1 MAKNIIGL
9 DLSSIA
15 DGGLQEKLNN
25 ELARVIENILDP
37 NTDPTVKREVSIKL
51 VLKPNDQ
58 WNSVDTI
65 MEVKSKLAPQVK
77 LSTTIL
83 VGQNYETGEIHA
95 NELLSAMPGQTFF
108 DNDAVLRTDT
118 GQPIDEI
125 EKEDNPAI
133 IDFKKKVGN

>member
-58 WNSVDTI
+58 RNSVDTI

-95 NELLSAMPGQTFF
+95 NELLSAMPGKTFF

>member
-58 WNSVDTI
+58 RNSVDTI

-118 GQPIDEI
+118 GQPIDEV
-125 EKEDNPAI
+125 EKEEKPTI

>member
-58 WNSVDTI
+58 RNSVDTI

-118 GQPIDEI
+118 GQPIDEV
-125 EKEDNPAI
+125 EKAESPAI

>member
-1 MAKNIIGL
+1 
-9 DLSSIA
+9 
-15 DGGLQEKLNN
+15 
-25 ELARVIENILDP
+25 
-37 NTDPTVKREVSIKL
+37 
-51 VLKPNDQ
+51 
-58 WNSVDTI
+58 

>member
-58 WNSVDTI
+58 RNSVDTI

-83 VGQNYETGEIHA
+83 VGQNYETGEIYA

-118 GQPIDEI
+118 GKPIEEV
-125 EKEDNPAI
+125 EKEEKPTI

>member
-58 WNSVDTI
+58 RNSVDTI

-133 IDFKKKVGN
+133 IDFKKKAGN

>member
-58 WNSVDTI
+58 RNSVDTI

-125 EKEDNPAI
+125 EKEDSPAI

>member
-9 DLSSIA
+9 DLSNIA

-58 WNSVDTI
+58 RNSVDTI

>member
-37 NTDPTVKREVSIKL
+37 NTDPTVKQEVSIKL

-58 WNSVDTI
+58 RNSVDTI
-65 MEVKSKLAPQVK
+65 MEVKSKLATQVK

>member
-15 DGGLQEKLNN
+15 NGGLQEKLNN

-58 WNSVDTI
+58 RNSVDTI

>member
-58 WNSVDTI
+58 RNSVETI
-65 MEVKSKLAPQVK
+65 MEVKSKLATQVK

>member
-58 WNSVDTI
+58 RNSVDTI

-77 LSTTIL
+77 LST
-83 VGQNYETGEIHA
+83 
-95 NELLSAMPGQTFF
+95 
-108 DNDAVLRTDT
+108 
-118 GQPIDEI
+118 
-125 EKEDNPAI
+125 K
-133 IDFKKKVGN
+133 

>member
-15 DGGLQEKLNN
+15 AGGLQEKLNN

-58 WNSVDTI
+58 RNSVDTI

>member
-58 WNSVDTI
+58 RNSVDTI

>member
-51 VLKPNDQ
+51 VLNRMT
-58 WNSVDTI
+58 SGT
-65 MEVKSKLAPQVK
+65 
-77 LSTTIL
+77 LST
-83 VGQNYETGEIHA
+83 
-95 NELLSAMPGQTFF
+95 LSWKS
-108 DNDAVLRTDT
+108 NLNWLR
-118 GQPIDEI
+118 
-125 EKEDNPAI
+125 KSSYRRLS
-133 IDFKKKVGN
+133 

>member
-58 WNSVDTI
+58 RNSVDTI
-65 MEVKSKLAPQVK
+65 MEVKSKLATQVK